1 MEKVKVHLKYSRKL
15 LFNLHLHQV
24 KEGKE
29 AVATREPDMK
39 KELKRGSMKE
49 KWGLTVVHRVGEGGR
64 VELAVTKVAMFSP
77 AAKAGILPGN
87 TIVLINDWK
96 VEAME
101 QAQAALS
108 ILLAAGFSV
117 QLAWLTTSAGL
128 EGWQPLDTL

>member
-1 MEKVKVHLKYSRKL
+1 MF
-15 LFNLHLHQV
+15 FNLYLDQV

-29 AVATREPDMK
+29 AVETREPDIR

-64 VELAVTKVAMFSP
+64 VELAIAKVAMFSP
-77 AAKAGILPGN
+77 AAKAGLLPGN

-117 QLAWLTTSAGL
+117 QLAWLATSAAL
-128 EGWQPLDTL
+128 EDWLPLDSL